1 MVIEVRRVADSG
13 DGSGKEDF
21 FKEGIRE
28 SFGMMDSFVSCTHLS
43 KLILLLFKVFFF
55 FNVTFLKVFT
65 EFVTM
70 LLLFYDLVFWPQGM
84 WDLSTPTRDQTLTNS
99 IGRRSLN
106 H

>member
-28 SFGMMDSFVSCTHLS
+28 SFGMMDSFVCCTHLS
-43 KLILLLFKVFFF
+43 KLILLLFKVFFY
-55 FNVTFLKVFT
+55 VTFLKVFT

-70 LLLFYDLVFWPQGM
+70 LLLFYHLVFWPQGM
-84 WDLSTPTRDQTLTNS
+84 WDLSTPSRDQTLTNC
-99 IGRRSLN
+99 IGK
-106 H
+106 